1 MGKSDITIDTHSL
14 LWYLDS
20 DYNKRL
26 SRKAYNAIYEA
37 EISGQIFIPMIVLAE
52 ALHQIDKGRFNITFD
67 RLMFNIKSNEAY
79 EIMPFNENVLE
90 KSVVLKGLEIHDRL
104 ILATAILMDTSLV
117 SADVEI
123 SKVYDRVI
131 W

>member
-26 SRKAYNAIYEA
+26 SRKAYNAICEA
-37 EISGQIFIPMIVLAE
+37 EMSGQIFIPMIVLAE

>member
-26 SRKAYNAIYEA
+26 SQKAYNAIYEA
-37 EISGQIFIPMIVLAE
+37 EMSGQIFIPMIVLAE

-67 RLMFNIKSNEAY
+67 RLMFNIKNNEAY
-79 EIMPFNENVLE
+79 EIIPFNENVLE
-90 KSVVLKGLEIHDRL
+90 KSVILKGLEIHDRL

>member
-26 SRKAYNAIYEA
+26 SQKAYNAIYEA
-37 EISGQIFIPMIVLAE
+37 EMSGQIFIPMIVLAE

-67 RLMFNIKSNEAY
+67 RLMFNIKNNEAY
-79 EIMPFNENVLE
+79 EIIPFNENVLE
-90 KSVVLKGLEIHDRL
+90 KSVILKGLEIHDRL
-104 ILATAILMDTSLV
+104 ILATAILMDTYLV